1 MESAFGWLG
10 EIFSTLLNFIP
21 QIVIIRATHAGVKF
35 KAGRT
40 VKVLM
45 PDNGIFMPCWLLLF
59 GWIPCLWFM
68 RTGVHFY
75 WPVVTECE
83 VVPVK
88 RQTTNLSEQYLCT
101 ADKQTLGVGG
111 ILVYEVTD
119 VEKLLTEC
127 FDYEDTIRD
136 LSLTSIKS
144 VVTSHSLATLLQKSD
159 EVDKE
164 LTKTLKSELRM
175 FGIKVIKAT
184 LSDLTPCRMLG
195 LWGSLVNISS
205 TLAAVE

>member
-21 QIVIIRATHAGVKF
+21 QIIIVRATHAGVKF

-40 VKVLM
+40 VKVLN
-45 PDNGIFMPCWLLLF
+45 PDNGIFMPYWALLF
-59 GWIPCLWFM
+59 GWIPYLWFR

-88 RQTTNLSEQYLCT
+88 RQTTKLVQQYLCT
-101 ADKQTLGVGG
+101 ADEKTLGVGG
-111 ILVYEVTD
+111 ILVFEVSD
-119 VEKLLTEC
+119 IEKLLTEC
-127 FDYEDTIRD
+127 YDYEETIRD
-136 LSLTSIKS
+136 LALTSIKS
-144 VVTSHSLATLLQKSD
+144 VITSHRLDTLLQQSE

-164 LTKTLKSELRM
+164 LTKTLRSELRP
-175 FGIKVIKAT
+175 FGVKTIKAT
-184 LSDLTPCRMLG
+184 LSDLIPCKMIG
-195 LWGSLVNISS
+195 MWGNMVNIENSG
-205 TLAAVE
+205 V

>member
-21 QIVIIRATHAGVKF
+21 QITIVRATHAGVKF

-40 VKVLM
+40 VQVLR
-45 PDNGIFMPCWLLLF
+45 PDNGTPMPYWFLAF
-59 GWIPCLWFM
+59 GWIPCLWLR

-88 RQTTNLSEQYLCT
+88 RQTTKLVEQYLCT
-101 ADKQTLGVGG
+101 TDERTLGVGG
-111 ILVYEVTD
+111 ILVYEVAD

-127 FDYEDTIRD
+127 YDYEDTIQD
-136 LSLTSIKS
+136 LALTSIKS
-144 VVTSHSLATLLQKSD
+144 VITSHSLKTLLLKSG

-164 LTKTLKSELRM
+164 LTKTLRSELRP
-175 FGIKVIKAT
+175 FGVKTIKAT

-195 LWGSLVNISS
+195 LWGSLVNIESS
-205 TLAAVE
+205 SLEE